1 MTLAGKNVGVAITGS
16 FCTYDK
22 LKEEIANI
30 VSEGANVYTIFS
42 YHAQSIDCRFG
53 KASDFMREMGILT
66 GNDPITTIDGAEPIG
81 PKNLLDILLIAPC
94 TGNTLA
100 KLNCAVTDT
109 PVLMA
114 AKAHVRNNKP
124 LVIAVSTNDALGMS
138 FKNIGQLFSIKNFY
152 FVPFGQDHY
161 VTKPN
166 SMVAHMDMIIPT
178 LELALE
184 GKQIQPVVCEPI
196 A

>member
-1 MTLAGKNVGVAITGS
+1 MTLAGKNIGIAITGS

-22 LKEEIANI
+22 LKTEIEKLLA
-30 VSEGANVYTIFS
+30 EGANVYPIFS

-53 KASDFMREMGILT
+53 KAEEFMKTIGTLT
-66 GNDPITTIDGAEPIG
+66 GHEPITTIDGAEPIG
-81 PKNLLDILLIAPC
+81 PKNMLDILLVAPC

-114 AKAHVRNNKP
+114 AKAHIRNNKP

-138 FKNIGQLFSIKNFY
+138 FKNIGQLFNIKNYY
-152 FVPFGQDHY
+152 FVPFGQDHFE
-161 VTKPN
+161 TKPN
-166 SMVAHMDMIIPT
+166 SMVAHMDLIIPT
-178 LELALE
+178 LQLALE
-184 GKQIQPVVCEPI
+184 GKQIQPVICEPI
-196 A
+196 V